1 MFFEQMFLFSSVL
14 KTEIHTA
21 IGAAAVLAPQAV
33 SPDVAH
39 YRFSFFIIVFLFS
52 HMVIHKLSVIWGDG
66 GVAIANV
73 CVDFLADIFGSSE
86 GTDVFGKEAIK
97 SQS

>member
-1 MFFEQMFLFSSVL
+1 
-14 KTEIHTA
+14 
-21 IGAAAVLAPQAV
+21 
-33 SPDVAH
+33 
-39 YRFSFFIIVFLFS
+39 
-52 HMVIHKLSVIWGDG
+52 MVIHKLSVIWGDG
-66 GVAIANV
+66 GALANV